1 MFLLKPTRPA
11 LAGSLLV
18 TSMILATAI
27 LAGHSVVAADQGAV
41 LKLKPET
48 HDFGKVTA
56 TKDSAPLTVTVT
68 NKSSSAVT
76 FSSIVAAEAFLIHSD
91 KCSGA
96 PLAPGGSCKV
106 EVVFHPLV
114 TGQVSE
120 KQALTFTDS
129 AQNSPQQ
136 VELEGQGVF
145 GSWL

>member
-1 MFLLKPTRPA
+1 MFLLKPTRSA

-27 LAGHSVVAADQGAV
+27 LAGRSAVSADSGAV
-41 LKLKPET
+41 LNLKPET

-56 TKDSAPLTVTVT
+56 TKDSTPLIVTVT

-76 FSSIVAAEAFLIHSD
+76 FTSIVAAEAFLIQSD
-91 KCSGA
+91 KCSDA

-114 TGQVSE
+114 TGPVSE

-136 VELEGQGVF
+136 VELDGQGVF

>member
-1 MFLLKPTRPA
+1 MFLSKPARPA
-11 LAGSLLV
+11 FSGSILVSGLILV
-18 TSMILATAI
+18 TAI
-27 LAGHSVVAADQGAV
+27 VAGRSVVTADSGAV

-56 TKDSAPLTVTVT
+56 TKDSAPLIVTVT

-76 FSSIVAAEAFLIHSD
+76 FTSIVAAEAFLIQSD

-114 TGQVSE
+114 TGNVSE